1 MAVVKQRI
9 TIEARTRLL
18 EAWHDAEVVLRVATL
33 HESDLVAQL
42 ILDTSRE
49 LRESTPAGAERTRA
63 RCRAALD
70 EGDLLVVLEHA
81 AQLVGVLRADLYGDN
96 PGSSVLYVAQVNLLP
111 AFRSSGLGSRL
122 LRALD
127 TWRRGLGVDTLALD
141 FMADNP
147 RVAAFYQRLG
157 FEIVGY
163 DLIQKH
169 GLDGAPVPSSRSSLV
184 RSHALEDTERVIGFL
199 RARRGFT
206 SFEQPHC
213 ADDALAAVLNA
224 HCDVAEARLWLVE
237 QRGQFLGVCGARTK
251 LSASGR
257 QLVIASCFESD
268 GTEACA
274 LLLAALVA
282 WARELAAIESYVTLW
297 EPCGDLLRIAFDQG
311 YAVGRYKLAL
321 GS

>member
-1 MAVVKQRI
+1 MAAVKQRI
-9 TIEARTRLL
+9 EPEALQRLL
-18 EAWHDAEVVLRVATL
+18 QAWNDPEVALRAAKVDETDLIAE
-33 HESDLVAQL
+33 L
-42 ILDTSRE
+42 ILGTSSEVRT
-49 LRESTPAGAERTRA
+49 STPAGAERTRA

-70 EGDLLVVLEHA
+70 EGDLLVVLERA
-81 AQLVGVLRADLYGDN
+81 AQIVGVLRADLYGDS

-127 TWRRGLGVDTLALD
+127 SWRRGLGVGTLALD

-157 FEIVGY
+157 LQIVGY

-169 GLDGAPVPSSRSSLV
+169 DPAGAPVHSSPSSLV
-184 RSHALEDTERVIGFL
+184 LRCQVEDTQRVIGFL
-199 RARRGFT
+199 RNRRGFT

-213 ADDALAAVLNA
+213 AGDELAAVLDT
-224 HCDVAEARLWLVE
+224 HCDDTEARLWLVE
-237 QRGQFLGVCGARTK
+237 QHGELAAVCAARTK

-268 GTEACA
+268 RAEDCA
-274 LLLAALVA
+274 LLLDALLD
-282 WARELAAIESYVTLW
+282 WARQLAAIESYVTLW
-297 EPCGDLLRIAFDQG
+297 EPCSELLRIALDRG
-311 YAVGRYKLAL
+311 YVVGRYKLAV